1 MNARVV
7 GFLLPAVGALALFGG
22 RAAADPP
29 QQDDLGTRYAK
40 GVHEVVP
47 PEQREALGLDETP
60 WADERGKVH
69 PAVYKALEKAE
80 KTVEKFDPVGFGGTV
95 YVQVQLKHEQ
105 KGKADSV
112 ENKAAIKQLQSR
124 VLSRLT
130 AAQFHVEYPFQTL
143 PGILGYVNRAGL
155 EKLKTNADVV
165 AICLD
170 HKPFPR
176 RPEHVF
182 KVDLPPLKP
191 GDPATQAGQG
201 GGGKVEVEVYQALG
215 LHERVFVLVNLVP
228 TGSRNRLSDEHK
240 ARVKEIEN
248 RVLSALTAD
257 EFWLSSKT
265 KSFTSLHG
273 RVNKEGLKKLEN
285 HPDVDGVGMEGA
297 PIRVPRTF
305 RKRP

>member
-1 MNARVV
+1 MNAGVV

-22 RAAADPP
+22 HAAADPP
-29 QQDDLGTRYAK
+29 QQDDLGTGYAK
-40 GVHEVVP
+40 GVREVVP
-47 PEQREALGLDETP
+47 PEQRETLGLDETP
-60 WADERGKVH
+60 WTKEHGKVH
-69 PAVYKALEKAE
+69 SRVYKALEKDE
-80 KTVEKFDPVGFGGTV
+80 RPWPRPVGYEGTV

-105 KGKADSV
+105 KGKADSA

-124 VLSRLT
+124 VLSQLT
-130 AAQFHVEYPFQTL
+130 AAEFHVEYPLQML

-155 EKLKTNADVV
+155 EKLKTNPDVV

-170 HKPFPR
+170 DKPFPR
-176 RPEHVF
+176 RPQHVF

-191 GDPATQAGQG
+191 GDPATQAG

-228 TGSRNRLSDEHK
+228 TGSHDRLSEEHM

-265 KSFTSLHG
+265 KSFTALHG

-285 HPDVDGVGMEGA
+285 HPDVDGVGMEDA

>member
-7 GFLLPAVGALALFGG
+7 GFVLPAVGALALFGG
-22 RAAADPP
+22 RAGADPP
-29 QQDDLGTRYAK
+29 QQDDPGTRDAK
-40 GVHEVVP
+40 GVREVVP
-47 PEQREALGLDETP
+47 AEQREALGLDETP
-60 WADERGKVH
+60 WTKEHGKVH
-69 PAVYKALEKAE
+69 PHVYKALEKDE
-80 KTVEKFDPVGFGGTV
+80 RPWPRPVGYEGTV
-95 YVQVQLKHEQ
+95 YVQVQLNHEQ
-105 KGKADSV
+105 KGKADSA

-124 VLSRLT
+124 VLSQLT

-191 GDPATQAGQG
+191 GDPATQAGR
-201 GGGKVEVEVYQALG
+201 GGKVEVEVYQALG

-265 KSFTSLHG
+265 KSFTALHG
-273 RVNKEGLKKLEN
+273 RVNKDGLKKLEN
-285 HPDVDGVGMEGA
+285 HPDVDGVGMEEA